1 MARLHIVPFSTVDKW
16 YVSYYLNPYR
26 VKSSYTMVNLSN
38 VISPIKIK
46 VKKNDYQG
54 GTPVV
59 SKISF
64 SDGKIH
70 IRAESKTGMDLYKLF
85 KNNLLV
91 SKINFHQGALAISKE
106 SELVCSTHYQPY
118 EIDFN
123 KVNGEFLTLAI
134 RSNAFKDHLQY
145 LRADGI
151 KNEAT
156 YEFIGKLQ
164 IPLPLLAEQNRMVA
178 ACNAKIALAEQQEI
192 QAKQLEQGID
202 LYLFDVLGIN
212 QLEENQAKRFR
223 TISFVDVDR
232 WSVDS
237 LGATLKVEEK
247 FKGNFPLVK
256 FRSMILSYQYG
267 LSAKSSAS
275 IIGVPML
282 RMNNIKNSVL
292 DFSSLKYIDIDQKT
306 FIKSKLNK
314 GDLLFNRTNS
324 KELVGK
330 TALFE
335 LDENFTFASY
345 LIRVVINPSKA
356 NSEFVNFLFN
366 SPILQYQKNLVS
378 RQITG
383 QANINAQEMQEFLFP
398 LPPLAKQQEI
408 AQHIANLKSQI
419 KHLKIQAEQNRAGAI
434 KAFEQAIF
442 NH

>member
-1 MARLHIVPFSTVDKW
+1 M
-16 YVSYYLNPYR
+16 
-26 VKSSYTMVNLSN
+26 
-38 VISPIKIK
+38 
-46 VKKNDYQG
+46 
-54 GTPVV
+54 
-59 SKISF
+59 
-64 SDGKIH
+64 
-70 IRAESKTGMDLYKLF
+70 
-85 KNNLLV
+85 
-91 SKINFHQGALAISKE
+91 
-106 SELVCSTHYQPY
+106 
-118 EIDFN
+118 
-123 KVNGEFLTLAI
+123 
-134 RSNAFKDHLQY
+134 QY

-178 ACNAKIALAEQQEI
+178 AYNAKIALAEQQEI

-223 TISFVDVDR
+223 TISFADVDR

-408 AQHIANLKSQI
+408 AQHIANLKTQI
-419 KHLKIQAEQNRAGAI
+419 KTLKSQAERNRAEAI
-434 KAFEQAIF
+434 QAFEQAIF